1 MNSTGVDTKGSN
13 ISRAPESA
21 LVDKLNHDIE
31 KAGMNNFSWIKPQ
44 MMRQVLSFRDEVRNG
59 SGHKGSQVLMD
70 SCASGLMGLF
80 PQTTGFA
87 ATNISPAADRNTPPC
102 KYTENTTAPR
112 TVQSQRWPFLS
123 HGSVQTNATIS
134 KQASATAT
142 ATAGKTATAPLTI
155 FYNGTVSV
163 YDVPAH
169 KAEAIMLLATTA
181 SSNPKA
187 TSSPASAIKTTSGA
201 SASTIISMAV
211 PTETFTKATVQQQ
224 IARKPNAGLPIARKQ
239 SLQRFLEKRKERV
252 TSTSPYGLKTP
263 ESNEGYSS
271 APVVFPTV

>member
-1 MNSTGVDTKGSN
+1 M
-13 ISRAPESA
+13 SRALESA
-21 LVDKLNHDIE
+21 LVDKLKDDRE
-31 KAGMNNFSWIKPQ
+31 KACMNNLSWIKPQ

-59 SGHKGSQVLMD
+59 SGHRGSDQVLMD

-87 ATNISPAADRNTPPC
+87 ASNISPAADRKTPPC
-102 KYTENTTAPR
+102 KYSENTTAPGN
-112 TVQSQRWPFLS
+112 VQSQRWPFLS

-134 KQASATAT
+134 KQASAM
-142 ATAGKTATAPLTI
+142 ATAGKTTTAPLTI

-169 KAEAIMLLATTA
+169 KAEAIMLLATSA

-187 TSSPASAIKTTSGA
+187 TSSPTSTIKTTSGA
-201 SASTIISMAV
+201 SAASTFISMAV
-211 PTETFTKATVQQQ
+211 PTETFTRATAQQQ
-224 IARKPNAGLPIARKQ
+224 IARKPIAGLPIARNK

-252 TSTSPYGLKTP
+252 ISTSPYPMKTP
-263 ESNEGYSS
+263 ESNEGCPS
-271 APVVFPTV
+271 APDVFPTLV